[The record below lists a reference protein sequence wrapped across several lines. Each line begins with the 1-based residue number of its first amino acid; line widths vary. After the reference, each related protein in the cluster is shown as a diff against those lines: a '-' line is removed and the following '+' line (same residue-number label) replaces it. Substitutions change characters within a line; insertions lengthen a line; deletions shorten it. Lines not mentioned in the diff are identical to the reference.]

1 MVLPRFVQAALANEP
16 ITIYGDGSQSRV
28 FCHVQDAIKAILTLA
43 ATDSTIGDVFNV
55 GGVGETAIKE
65 LAEQIIKQTNST
77 SAITYTPY
85 SDAYPAG
92 FEDMQRRV
100 PDITKIKKMINW
112 EPANTLANIIDD
124 VAESFRNATK

>member
-1 MVLPRFVQAALANEP
+1 MVLPRFVQSALANQP

-55 GGVGETAIKE
+55 GGVGETTVKE

-77 SAITYTPY
+77 STITYTPY
-85 SDAYPAG
+85 TDAYPAG

-100 PDITKIKKMINW
+100 PDITKIKKTISW
-112 EPANTLANIIDD
+112 QPEHTLASIIDD
-124 VAESFRNATK
+124 VAQSMRGS

>member
-1 MVLPRFVQAALANEP
+1 
-16 ITIYGDGSQSRV
+16 
-28 FCHVQDAIKAILTLA
+28 VQDAIKAILTLA

-55 GGVGETAIKE
+55 GGVGETTIKE

-77 SAITYTPY
+77 SEITYTPY

-100 PDITKIKKMINW
+100 PDITKIKKTINW
-112 EPANTLANIIDD
+112 TPANSLTNIIDD
-124 VAESFRNATK
+124 VAQSMRG